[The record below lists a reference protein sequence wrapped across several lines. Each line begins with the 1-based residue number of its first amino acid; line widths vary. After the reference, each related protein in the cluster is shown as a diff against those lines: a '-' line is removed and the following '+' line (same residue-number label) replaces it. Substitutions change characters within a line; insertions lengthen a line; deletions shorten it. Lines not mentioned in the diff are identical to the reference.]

1 MPRSRQKDP
10 TKQYDE
16 DVREALQFLI
26 KKYEKEDG
34 WVRKQQIKLWKKNAE
49 FWHGIQYIFWSES
62 RQDWLLPVET
72 RWFQEDEGREGVEGP
87 FYDFVINVFRAHGE
101 SIISALSAQVPA
113 VRFPPDDA
121 EDDDDLLTSKT
132 YAKIADLIQRHNTV
146 RNLML
151 QSFLIAWNQGNCYW
165 YHAPKSDKTFGITH
179 IENFKKVLSCPNCG
193 RQQPVE
199 DEEDVEIEGLHACPD
214 CGFPLEAT
222 TVLDSIQESPKS
234 RVLIEPYGGL
244 HVKIGFWAMD
254 LKDSGYLILQHDRP
268 KPLMKYVYPWVAD
281 KLDMTE
287 SDAHMYERMGRT
299 PSSFTSFN
307 RADDNMDL
315 VTHRQVWMRP
325 WTFESLPPEKEEV
338 KKKLYKLFPNGAYVA
353 EVGKVFAD
361 ADDQDLDK
369 YWSVFKPGLADY
381 VHADAIG
388 QPLIPVQE
396 LRNINTNLSAE
407 TVEQSIGSFFA
418 DPDVLNF
425 GVYAKHEARPGYI
438 YPARPRPGQAL
449 DQSFF
454 ETGRASLAKEVG
466 DFLNQLDKD
475 GQFTVG
481 DYPSLYGGP
490 GEVASR
496 TLGEYQQSRVQA
508 LQRLSIT
515 WTLFVQAWAKLMEK
529 CVHLYVENLIE
540 DERFTTPDPNKKDT
554 YINVWIRKAD
564 MTGHV
569 GEVEPVGADSFPMSV
584 PQKQGLFY
592 QLLQLNNE
600 FINQALFDPQNRR
613 IIADLVG
620 FTDLYM
626 PGEEQQ
632 IKQASEIGD
641 MIKGVPVEIDT
652 LVDDAVIHIEVCRNF
667 LADERGMELKKI
679 NPQAHQLIQQHLQAH
694 LQAQLSQQEEN
705 QTKMA
710 QVYAT
715 VEAQKQMNKTAIKAM
730 APPQART
737 PNGQFR

>member
-1 MPRSRQKDP
+1 MPKEKDP
-10 TKQYDE
+10 TKKYSE
-16 DVREALQFLI
+16 DVREALSFLV

-49 FWHGIQYIFWSES
+49 FWHSIQYIFWSES

-87 FYDFVINVFRAHGE
+87 FYDFVINIYRAHGE
-101 SIISALSAQVPA
+101 SIISALAAQVPA

-121 EDDDDLLTSKT
+121 EDDDDILTSKT
-132 YAKIADLIQRHNTV
+132 YSKIADLIQRHNEV
-146 RNLML
+146 KNLMF
-151 QSFLIAWNQGNCYW
+151 QSFLIAWNQGNIYW
-165 YHAPKSDKTFGITH
+165 YHAPKSDKAFGITH
-179 IENFKKVLSCPNCG
+179 IENFKKVLTCGNCG
-193 RQQPVE
+193 YQSPVE
-199 DEEDVEIEGLHACPD
+199 DEEDVEIAGLHQCPE
-214 CGFPLEAT
+214 CGTALEAT
-222 TVLDSIQESPKS
+222 TVLDGIQESPKS

-244 HVKIGFWAMD
+244 HVKTGFWART

-268 KPLMKYVYPWVAD
+268 KPLMKFIYPWIAD
-281 KLDMTE
+281 KIDMTE
-287 SDAHMYERMGRT
+287 SDMHMYERMGRT

-307 RADDNMDL
+307 RADDNQDL
-315 VTHRQVWMRP
+315 VTHRQVWLRP
-325 WTFESLPPEKEEV
+325 WTFEGLPPEKEDV
-338 KKKLYKLFPNGAYVA
+338 KKKLKKLFPNGVYVA
-353 EVGKVFAD
+353 EVGKIFAD
-361 ADDQDLDK
+361 ADDQDMDK
-369 YWSVFKPGLADY
+369 YWSVGKLGLSDY
-381 VHADAIG
+381 LHCDALG

-396 LRNINTNLSAE
+396 LRNINTNLTAE
-407 TVEQSIGSFFA
+407 TVEQSIGSYFA

-449 DQSFF
+449 GESFF
-454 ETGRASLAKEVG
+454 ETGRATLSKEVG
-466 DFLNQLDKD
+466 AFMEQLDND
-475 GQFTVG
+475 GQFVVG

-508 LQRLSIT
+508 LQRLSIS
-515 WTLFVQAWAKLMEK
+515 WTLFVNAWAKLMEK

-540 DERFTTPDPNKKDT
+540 DEKFVVPDKNKKEN

-569 GEVEPVGADSFPMSV
+569 GEVEPVGADSFPMSI

-600 FINQALFDPQNRR
+600 FINQALFDPENRR

-620 FTDLYM
+620 FTDLYI

-641 MIKGVPVEIDT
+641 MLRGTPVPINP
-652 LVDDAVIHIEVCRNF
+652 LVDDFSIHIEVCRNF
-667 LADERGMELKKI
+667 LAGERGMELQKM
-679 NPQAHQLIQQHLQAH
+679 NPQAFQLILQHLQQHLQA
-694 LQAQLSQQEEN
+694 QAQQQEDQRN
-705 QTKMA
+705 KMA
-710 QVYAT
+710 QTYAT
-715 VEAQKQMNKTAIKAM
+715 VKAQEQVQKTAIRAM
-730 APPQART
+730 EPPRPPR
-737 PNGQFR
+737 PNGMPR

>member
-1 MPRSRQKDP
+1 MPKKFKDP
-10 TKQYDE
+10 TKEIPE
-16 DVREALQFLI
+16 DVQEALTFLV

-87 FYDFVINVFRAHGE
+87 FYDFVINIYRAHGE

-132 YAKIADLIQRHNTV
+132 YAKIADLIQKHNSV

-151 QSFLIAWNQGNCYW
+151 QSFLIAWNQGNVYW
-165 YHAPKSDKTFGITH
+165 YHAPKTDKTFGITH
-179 IENFKKVLSCPNCG
+179 IENYKKVLRCANCG
-193 RQQPVE
+193 KETPVE
-199 DEEDVEIEGLHACPD
+199 DEEDVEISGLHQCPD
-214 CGFPLEAT
+214 CGFPLEET
-222 TVLDSIQESPKS
+222 TVLDSIQDSPKS

-244 HVKIGFWAMD
+244 HVKTGFWAMD
-254 LKDSGYLILQHDRP
+254 LKDSSYLILQHDRP
-268 KPLMKYVYPWVAD
+268 KPLMKYVYPWIAE
-281 KLDMTE
+281 KIDMTE

-307 RADDNMDL
+307 RSDDNMDL
-315 VTHRQVWMRP
+315 VTHRQVWLRN
-325 WTFESLPPEKEEV
+325 WTYEGLPPEKEGT
-338 KKKLYKLFPNGAYVA
+338 KKKLYKMFPNGVYVA
-353 EVGKVFAD
+353 EVGKIFAD
-361 ADDQDLDK
+361 ADDQDMDK

-381 VHADAIG
+381 LHADALG

-396 LRNINTNLSAE
+396 LRNINTNLTAE

-425 GVYAKHEARPGYI
+425 SIYSKHEARPGYI

-454 ETGRASLAKEVG
+454 ETGRATLSKEVG
-466 DFLNQLDKD
+466 AFLEQLDKD

-496 TLGEYQQSRVQA
+496 TLGEYQQSRVQS
-508 LQRLSIT
+508 LQRLSIA
-515 WTLFVQAWAKLMEK
+515 WVLFVGAWARLMEK
-529 CVHLYVENLIE
+529 CVHIYVENLIE
-540 DERFTTPDPNKKDT
+540 DERFVIPDPNKKDN

-569 GEVEPVGADSFPMSV
+569 GEVEPVGADSFPMSI
-584 PQKQGLFY
+584 PQRQGLFY
-592 QLLQLNNE
+592 QLLQLNNQ

-632 IKQASEIGD
+632 IQQASEIGD
-641 MIKGVPVEIDT
+641 MLKGVPVPIDPI
-652 LVDDAVIHIEVCRNF
+652 VDDAVIHIEVCRNF
-667 LADERGMELKKI
+667 LASERGIELKKT
-679 NPQAHQLIQQHLQAH
+679 NPQTYLIIKQHLQQHLQA
-694 LQAQLSQQEEN
+694 QVQQQEEN
-705 QTKMA
+705 QQKMA
-710 QVYAT
+710 QAYAT
-715 VEAQKQMNKTAIKAM
+715 IKAQEQMNKTVVRAM
-730 APPQART
+730 APPQPRNGAT
-737 PNGQFR
+737 GQFT

>member
-1 MPRSRQKDP
+1 MRTKDKDP
-10 TKQYDE
+10 LKDIDE
-16 DVREALQFLI
+16 DVREAFQFLV

-87 FYDFVINVFRAHGE
+87 FYDFVINIYRSHGE

-132 YAKIADLIQRHNTV
+132 YAKIADLIQRHNNV
-146 RNLML
+146 KNLML
-151 QSFLIAWNQGNCYW
+151 QSFLIAWNQGNVYW

-179 IENFKKVLSCPNCG
+179 IENYKKILRCTNCG
-193 RQQPVE
+193 WEGPVE
-199 DEEDVEIEGLHACPD
+199 DEEDVEITGLHPCPN
-214 CGFPLEAT
+214 CGQPLQAVT
-222 TVLDSIQESPKS
+222 ALDSIQESPKS

-244 HVKIGFWAMD
+244 FVKTSFWAMD
-254 LKDSGYLILQHDRP
+254 LKDSSYLILQHDRP
-268 KPLMKYVYPWVAD
+268 KPLMKYVYPWIAE
-281 KLDMTE
+281 KIDMTE
-287 SDAHMYERMGRT
+287 SDMHMYERMGRT

-307 RADDNMDL
+307 RADDNQDL
-315 VTHRQVWMRP
+315 VTHRQVWIRP
-325 WTFESLPPEKEEV
+325 WTYEGLPKEKEET
-338 KKKLYKLFPNGAYVA
+338 KKKLYKKYPNGAYIA
-353 EVGKVFAD
+353 EVGKVLAD
-361 ADDQDLDK
+361 VDDQDVDK

-381 VHADAIG
+381 LHADALG

-396 LRNINTNLSAE
+396 LRNITINLTAE

-449 DQSFF
+449 NQSFF
-454 ETGRASLAKEVG
+454 ETGRATLAKEVG

-508 LQRLSIT
+508 LQRLSIA
-515 WTLFVQAWAKLMEK
+515 WVLFVQAWAKLIEK
-529 CVHLYVENLIE
+529 CVHMYVENLIE
-540 DERFTTPDPNKKDT
+540 DERFVIPDQNKKDN

-569 GEVEPVGADSFPMSV
+569 GEVEPVGADSFPMSI

-620 FTDLYM
+620 FTDLYI

-632 IKQASEIGD
+632 IQQATEIGE
-641 MIKGVPVEIDT
+641 MLRGIPVEVNP
-652 LVDDAVIHIEVCRNF
+652 LVDDAVIHIEVCRNY
-667 LADERGMELKKI
+667 LAGERGLELARA
-679 NPQAHQLIQQHLQAH
+679 NPQAHGIIMQHLQAH
-694 LQAQLSQQEEN
+694 LQQQQQTQDQN
-705 QTKMA
+705 QQKMA

-715 VEAQKQMNKTAIKAM
+715 VEAQKQMNKTAIRAM
-730 APPQART
+730 APPQPRS
-737 PNGQFR
+737 PNGQFS